1 VGSNPIAHPMR
12 SPRLRGGF
20 AQLVPNFMSKSSSP
34 HLYQMYMFC
43 GDSHLR
49 QFSAYDGM
57 DLFSLSSFP
66 GATMKGLSA
75 TARGAIGHR
84 KTILALAAAPTP
96 KTLFL
101 MFGNVDLDVTWFR
114 KSILE
119 EEIDEED
126 FFRQRRDALTAFVSE
141 CQELPEGLVRR
152 VCVILPQLP
161 TVGDP
166 HFIQLT
172 AVVARLEER
181 QLTELAVAQDCSHL
195 ARCRRTAR
203 FNDFISQ
210 NLPAD
215 DDLAVYRIDDQMAD
229 ETGLILPRFVRKGA
243 PDIHARSEATLPLWW
258 EELRVA
264 MPDHSLTEELHR
276 HARGQPPGVLPD
288 LDE

>member
-1 VGSNPIAHPMR
+1 
-12 SPRLRGGF
+12 
-20 AQLVPNFMSKSSSP
+20 
-34 HLYQMYMFC
+34 MYMFC